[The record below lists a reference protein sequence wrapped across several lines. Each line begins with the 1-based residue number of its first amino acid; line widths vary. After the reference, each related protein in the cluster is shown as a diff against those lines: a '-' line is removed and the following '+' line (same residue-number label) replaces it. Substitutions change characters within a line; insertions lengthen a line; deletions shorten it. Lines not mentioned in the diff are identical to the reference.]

1 MTSIHTNLG
10 AAAAI
15 DTLRDNTSRLDK
27 EQRRI
32 SSGLRVES
40 APDNAAYW
48 SISKSMKSEGKALG
62 AVQDAIGLSQAI
74 LDTTYTAMDQIK
86 DYFTEI
92 RNLAVLAS
100 NEGVAATNGVLNDY
114 TVDRKYDQSGLSKI
128 DRQMQNL
135 IYAMNSVVESAS
147 FNGVNLLKIPEGGP
161 DIHDSVEFVTGFTG
175 SQVQTTSLN
184 LKNTV
189 MVNMNR
195 TADYFDTDPG
205 SDVQG
210 FLDGKLEF
218 VEFDWPLTYITA
230 GGNVGINDDIYILR
244 TNIQKYA
251 TDNDYQT
258 NPLSFYYDKFINSI
272 DRRIEAITS
281 GMAVVGSIQKSLETS
296 QEQTKSRIDTTS
308 KGVGR
313 LVDTD
318 MDNSSARLKALEAQQ
333 QLGIQALNIA
343 NSNPQNILRLYQ

>member
-1 MTSIHTNLG
+1 
-10 AAAAI
+10 
-15 DTLRDNTSRLDK
+15 
-27 EQRRI
+27 
-32 SSGLRVES
+32 
-40 APDNAAYW
+40 
-48 SISKSMKSEGKALG
+48 
-62 AVQDAIGLSQAI
+62 
-74 LDTTYTAMDQIK
+74 MDQIK
-86 DYFTEI
+86 DYFFEI
-92 RNLAVLAS
+92 KNLAVLAS
-100 NEGVAATNGVLNDY
+100 NEGVVATNGVLNDY

-128 DRQMQNL
+128 DRQMQSL
-135 IYAMNSVVESAS
+135 VYAMNSVVESAS

-161 DIHDSVEFVTGFTG
+161 DIQDSIEFVTGFTG
-175 SQVQTTSLN
+175 SEVQTTSLS

-218 VEFDWPLTYITA
+218 VTFDWPLTYITA
-230 GGNVGINDDIYILR
+230 GGNVGINDDIYMLR
-244 TNIQKYA
+244 ANIQQYA
-251 TDNDYQT
+251 NDTSYQAS
-258 NPLSFYYDKFINSI
+258 PLSSYYDKFINSI

-281 GMAVVGSIQKSLETS
+281 GMAVVGSIQKSMETS
-296 QEQTKSRIDTTS
+296 QEQTKSRLDTTS

-318 MDNSSARLKALEAQQ
+318 MNNSSARLKALEAQQ
-333 QLGIQALNIA
+333 QLGMQALNIA